1 MKKIVIVLLGVLV
14 LCGCSNQASTSEE
27 KVMTCREDLRY
38 DIYALTNENHI
49 YSSDG
54 KNVSSVRTSSV
65 YSASFDDTDF
75 THVKSTLEALEQD
88 YKQNYKDVKTNLIE
102 EESQIVY
109 TIEMPFNEV
118 NKAQLKKINPDIF
131 EGDEIPIEKYQAML
145 TNAGAI
151 CQ

>member
-1 MKKIVIVLLGVLV
+1 MKKIVIILLGVMIF
-14 LCGCSNQASTSEE
+14 CGCSNQTSTSEK

-54 KNVSSVRTSSV
+54 KHVSSVRSSSV

-75 THVKSTLEALEQD
+75 THVKSSLETLDQD
-88 YKQNYKDVKTNLIE
+88 YKQNYKDVKTDLIE
-102 EESQIVY
+102 DESQIVY
-109 TIEMPFNEV
+109 TIEMPFNDV
-118 NKAQLKKINPDIF
+118 NKEELKKINPDIF
-131 EGDEIPIEKYQAML
+131 EGDEVPIEKYQEML
-145 TNAGAI
+145 TNSGAI

>member
-1 MKKIVIVLLGVLV
+1 MKKIVIVFLGVAI
-14 LCGCSNQASTSEE
+14 LCGCNHQTSTKETE
-27 KVMTCREDLRY
+27 VMTCREDLRY

-54 KNVSSVRTSSV
+54 TNVSSVRTSSV

-75 THVKSTLEALEQD
+75 THVKSSLEAMEQD

-102 EESQIVY
+102 DESQIVY
-109 TIEMPFNEV
+109 TIEMPFNDV
-118 NKAQLKKINPDIF
+118 NKAELKKINPDIF

-145 TNAGAI
+145 TNSGSI